1 MNYQK
6 NLLVVDFQKALV
18 ALIAR
23 MLKPS
28 KERRVITQAKKKF
41 CVCEIKNYALSKINK
56 RIKTIF

>member
-1 MNYQK
+1 
-6 NLLVVDFQKALV
+6 VVDFQKALV